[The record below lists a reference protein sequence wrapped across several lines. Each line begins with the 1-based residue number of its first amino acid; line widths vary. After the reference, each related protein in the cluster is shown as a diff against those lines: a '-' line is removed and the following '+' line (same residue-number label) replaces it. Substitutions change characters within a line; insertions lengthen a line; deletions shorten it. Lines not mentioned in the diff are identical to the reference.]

1 MKKQLQLIMST
12 IVMVLT
18 SLTTYGQSVGD
29 QFDVDGITYE
39 ITATSP
45 AEVKIVGYTGSATEV
60 EIPQTATD
68 QGTDYQVTA
77 IGDQAFNGYRKA
89 EADKLTSVV
98 IPDGV
103 TSIGQDAFWT
113 NKLTSVNIPNS
124 VTTIGQRAFGTNQLS
139 SVTLPNNITS
149 IGKWVFYK
157 NKLTSVNIPNS
168 VTTIGQ
174 QAFGTNELSSVTLSN
189 NLTSIGQDAFWQN
202 KLTSVDIPNSVTT
215 LGQRAFGT
223 NKLNSVTLSNNI
235 TKIEQW
241 VFSQNDIKE
250 LTIPANVDSIKYQ
263 AFYGNENLTLITVKR
278 NPPVTFDTTAF
289 QSRNAHL
296 NVIIKKELVV
306 PFGLIEAY
314 RNAGWTEEFGF
325 EFVTSGMTVVDDVRY
340 AITTSP
346 GEATLIGLM
355 PGVIH
360 NLVIPEAVVIDG
372 QPVPVTAIGDEALR
386 SRQNLVT
393 VVIPSSMKNIGFQA
407 FRRSFRLNLVIM
419 LGNNPPTLDADAFDY
434 PHRNNIE
441 VLVPLDKEQD
451 YKNAGWTNFK
461 LVSSVLGRK
470 HIGHNFTWEFTSLS
484 PDEVALEGTAINN
497 PVGGH
502 VEIPSEIE
510 YYRKNKMYSVTS
522 IKKDVFKNRKI
533 SSVKIP
539 DAVRRIGESA
549 FENNF
554 LANVTIPDGVQHIG
568 RNAFKNN
575 ALTSVEI
582 PDAVTRIEK
591 GVFEGNALTNVIIP
605 NGVQSIGVN
614 AFRGNA
620 LTSVGIPIGVQQI
633 EESAFEFNDLANVT
647 IPYGV
652 QSIGK
657 DAFWQNQLASVEI
670 PETVTSLGQRA
681 FGHNNLTDVTI
692 PNSITRIEQWV
703 FARNDL
709 KEVII
714 PANVEYIGYQAF
726 FANDL
731 KEVTISGNVNRID
744 LYAFLDNPELHLVTM
759 EANDPPRL
767 HKDAFSNAYRD
778 QIDLVVPMSDTSI
791 QVYLDNGWD
800 GFRSISFGI
809 FTVNGIRYGI
819 TSSTDVMVVD
829 YTGTATAVSIPE
841 TLNHGPNI
849 YTVTAIRED
858 AFQNKELVNVEIP
871 SSVISIGERA
881 FSENLLTEVTI
892 PVSVESIG
900 PQAFNNNPGLGL
912 VTVEANNPPALDA
925 TAFANANRHQIALV
939 VPTGKRHAYED
950 NGWGGFRSILDG
962 SVPPR
967 PTIDVPQ
974 SVDHLNPFTVN
985 ITFDDDVTDF
995 MVDDIQITNASVSV
1009 LTGSG
1014 STYTTTIAATSL
1026 CDGNIIIDIPANVA
1040 IGANSLPNLPATA
1053 MVTIEENPNDLVA
1066 NAKDIT
1072 VQLDASGRATILPEQ
1087 VNNGSRGTCNNSDP
1101 IFLSLDKT
1109 NFDCNDVGTRATV
1122 TLTATQGNETATAT
1136 AMVTV
1141 EAVGNCGTGEP
1152 LADFNRGFSPNGD
1165 GIADTL
1171 VIEGLEKYKNNVVKI
1186 YDLSQR
1192 LLFSAHYG
1200 GPSDGWDATH
1210 KGSMVPVGS
1219 YVCVID
1225 YNEPG
1230 LSYEAKM
1237 IYVNY

>member
-1 MKKQLQLIMST
+1 MKKQLQLILSA
-12 IVMVLT
+12 IFMVLT
-18 SLTTYGQSVGD
+18 SLTTYSQSVGD
-29 QFDVDGITYE
+29 QFDVDDITYE

-45 AEVKIVGYTGSATEV
+45 DKVEIVGYTGTAKEVTILSTVNHGSNNFEVTSIGNSA
-60 EIPQTATD
+60 
-68 QGTDYQVTA
+68 
-77 IGDQAFNGYRKA
+77 F
-89 EADKLTSVV
+89 ADRSLTSVV

-103 TSIGQDAFWT
+103 TSIGQDAFWK
-113 NKLTSVNIPNS
+113 NELTSVVIPNS

-149 IGKWVFYK
+149 IGKWVFHN
-157 NKLTSVNIPNS
+157 NKLTSVDIPDSVTTIGQGAFWQNQLTSVAIPNS

-174 QAFGTNELSSVTLSN
+174 
-189 NLTSIGQDAFWQN
+189 DAFWKN
-202 KLTSVDIPNSVTT
+202 ELTSVVIPNSVTT
-215 LGQRAFGT
+215 LGRRAFGT
-223 NKLNSVTLSNNI
+223 NKLDNITLSENL

-241 VFSQNDIKE
+241 AFSQNDIKE

-263 AFYGNENLTLITVKR
+263 AFYSNENLTLIRVKR
-278 NPPVTFDTTAF
+278 NPPVKFDPTAF
-289 QSRNAHL
+289 QSKDAHL
-296 NVIIKKELVV
+296 NKVIKKELVV

-314 RNAGWTEEFGF
+314 RNAGWTKEFGF

-340 AITTSP
+340 AVTTSS
-346 GEATLIGLM
+346 GEATLIGLL
-355 PGVIH
+355 PGTIH
-360 NLVIPEAVVIDG
+360 NLVIPETVDIVGYSD
-372 QPVPVTAIGDEALR
+372 PVPVTAIGDEALR

-393 VVIPSSMKNIGFQA
+393 VVIPSSMKSIGFQA

-434 PHRNNIE
+434 PHRNDIE
-441 VLVPLDKEQD
+441 VIVPLDKEQD

-461 LVSSVLGRK
+461 LVSSVLGR
-470 HIGHNFTWEFTSLS
+470 IHNNEGFIWEFTSLS
-484 PDEVALEGTAINN
+484 PDEVALDGTAF
-497 PVGGH
+497 VGGH
-502 VEIPSEIE
+502 IEIPSEIQ
-510 YYRKNKMYSVTS
+510 YHRKDKMYSVTS
-522 IKKDVFKNRKI
+522 IKKDVFKGRNI

-549 FENNF
+549 FETNS
-554 LANVTIPDGVQHIG
+554 LTNVTIPDGVHHIG

-591 GVFEGNALTNVIIP
+591 GVFEGNALTNVTIP

-614 AFRGNA
+614 AFRDNA
-620 LTSVGIPIGVQQI
+620 LTSVGIPIGVQKI

-657 DAFWQNQLASVEI
+657 DAFWQNQLTSVEI

-681 FGHNNLTDVTI
+681 FGHNNLTEVTI
-692 PNSITRIEQWV
+692 PNGITRIEQWA

-714 PANVEYIGYQAF
+714 PANVKYIGFQAF

-731 KEVTISGNVNRID
+731 KEVTISDNVNRID
-744 LYAFLDNPELHLVTM
+744 LYAFLDNPNLNLVTV
-759 EANDPPRL
+759 EANDPPNL

-778 QIDLVVPMSDTSI
+778 QIDLVVPI
-791 QVYLDNGWD
+791 GKKQEYLDNGWD

-841 TLNHGPNI
+841 TLNHGPTV
-849 YTVTAIRED
+849 YTVTAIGED
-858 AFQNKELVNVEIP
+858 AFQNKELTDVEIP
-871 SSVISIGERA
+871 SSVTSIGERA
-881 FSENLLTEVTI
+881 FSENQLTEVTI

-925 TAFANANRHQIALV
+925 TAFANANRHQIDLV
-939 VPTGKRHAYED
+939 VPTDRIQAYKD

-962 SVPPR
+962 SAPPR
-967 PTIDVPQ
+967 PTIDAPQ
-974 SVDHLNPFTVN
+974 SVDALEPFTIN
-985 ITFDDDVTDF
+985 ITFDRDVTDF
-995 MVDDIQITNASVSV
+995 TVDDIQITNASVSV

-1014 STYTTTIAATSL
+1014 STYTATMAATSL

-1040 IGANSLPNLPATA
+1040 IGANSLPNLPASARVA
-1053 MVTIEENPNDLVA
+1053 MEVDSNGFVA
-1066 NAKDIT
+1066 IARDIN
-1072 VQLDASGRATILPEQ
+1072 VQLDANGRTTISPGDID
-1087 VNNGSRGTCNNSDP
+1087 NGSYGCDSTP
-1101 IFLSLDKT
+1101 ELSLDIDT
-1109 NFDCNDVGTRATV
+1109 FDCSNVGTPVMV
-1122 TLTATQGNETATAT
+1122 TLTASQGDRTSTAT

-1141 EAVGNCGTGEP
+1141 FGNCGPGSPATDSP
-1152 LADFNRGFSPNGD
+1152 LVNFNRGISPNGD
-1165 GIADTL
+1165 GIGDTL
-1171 VIEGLEKYKNNVVKI
+1171 VIEDLEKYKNNVVKV
-1186 YDLSQR
+1186 YNLNQR

-1200 GPSDGWDATH
+1200 EPSDAWDGTH
-1210 KGSMVPVGS
+1210 KGSLVPVGT

-1225 YNEPG
+1225 YNEPK
-1230 LSYEAKM
+1230 LRRETKM